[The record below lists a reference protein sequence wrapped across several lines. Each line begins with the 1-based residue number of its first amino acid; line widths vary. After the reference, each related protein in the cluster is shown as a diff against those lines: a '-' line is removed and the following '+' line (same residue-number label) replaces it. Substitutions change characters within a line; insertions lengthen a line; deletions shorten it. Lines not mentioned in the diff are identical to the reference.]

1 MRCPFGCSKKIELAF
16 LFRRSLLRVNFY
28 QPLSYRSHT
37 RCDIAASY
45 GPVLCP
51 NFFTNDIVQEIMPR
65 TPAPHKSR
73 FNDPLKEA
81 TIVALKRVVD
91 PLVGLM
97 FDAGVTVREFSQ
109 IVRERAV
116 RIAARRVS
124 KESGRDSKSRVAIIT
139 GLSRSEVA
147 RILASDDVSP
157 GKRSGKHPARNVLAA
172 WFNNPRFLGA
182 NGDPAVLPIFG
193 KRRSFEQ
200 LVAMHSRGIPVRA
213 MLDELT
219 QIDAVEILEGQRVRP
234 KSRIPILTG
243 MTDSAIAAMGERTR
257 DLLETLTNNLRRTSK
272 PLFEGTALA
281 DETDL
286 EMVSLIR
293 REIAEQGANFINSA
307 NSLLSRSSVKAK
319 RLIPRTSTKYRLGV
333 TVYYFQD
340 DIEDA
345 TESNPQTTYR
355 RRKNLRRQRRPTDSK
370 GTAGAISRSVTKGQ
384 L

>member
-1 MRCPFGCSKKIELAF
+1 
-16 LFRRSLLRVNFY
+16 
-28 QPLSYRSHT
+28 
-37 RCDIAASY
+37 
-45 GPVLCP
+45 
-51 NFFTNDIVQEIMPR
+51 MPK
-65 TPAPHKSR
+65 TAAPHKSR
-73 FNDPLKEA
+73 SNDPLKEA

-91 PLVGLM
+91 PLVDLM
-97 FDAGVTVREFSQ
+97 FETGVTVREFSQ

-116 RIAARRVS
+116 RTAARRVT

-139 GLSRSEVA
+139 GLPRSEVS
-147 RILASDDVSP
+147 RILRSDDASP
-157 GKRSGKHPARNVLAA
+157 GKRLEQHPARNVLAA
-172 WFNNPRFLGA
+172 WFDNPRFLAA

-219 QIDAVEILEGQRVRP
+219 QIDAVERLEDQRVKA
-234 KSRIPILTG
+234 KSRIPIQTG
-243 MTDSAIAAMGERTR
+243 MTGSAITAIGERTR
-257 DLLETLTNNLRRTSK
+257 DLLETLTQNLRRTSK
-272 PLFEGTALA
+272 PLFEGTAFA

-293 REIAEQGANFINSA
+293 REIAEQGATFINSA
-307 NSLLSRSSVKAK
+307 NSLLGRSSVKAK
-319 RLIPRTSTKYRLGV
+319 RLITKTSTKYRLGV

-340 DIEDA
+340 DLEA
-345 TESNPQTTYR
+345 AKKSAPKTYR

-370 GTAGAISRSVTKGQ
+370 GTTGKIDRSGAKVQ